1 MIIYNGVLHGLKYSK
16 PIIKHCNIKDKK
28 IKLQQLLQKQR
39 KLNLQIKKLE
49 SYIEHYSYDDKNFPF
64 LL

>member
-1 MIIYNGVLHGLKYSK
+1 MILYNGVLHGLKYSK

-28 IKLQQLLQKQR
+28 IKLQKLLQKQR
-39 KLNLQIKKLE
+39 KLNLQIKRLE
-49 SYIEHYSYDDKNFPF
+49 SYIEHHTFDDKTFPF